1 MLHLVRRLHRKQS
14 VACRPLSC
22 CMSSVVCCVSSVVML
37 HVVRCH
43 VACRPLSFWVSSA
56 VMLRPVVMLHDA
68 LNAAHCF
75 AVRRVNVAHARV
87 CAARAESARDG
98 AGPAELQ
105 RLGAAGAALCT
116 MHGCGHAWF
125 APHAAHLTPG
135 CAVRAAIHLAPTRSK
150 PGGRLR
156 GLPSGCCRLRA
167 ACLPGGARPSAHV
180 MWCTHATPVGHARRP
195 RPSAMGRP
203 APAAVLTG
211 STQWHG
217 RSRAGCAFVPV
228 CFPSFTAA
236 PLCRLPMPRV
246 APRNDAR
253 RTLSRGGAPLGGLGM
268 RGCRATAPDRSRPL
282 ALRCALRSC
291 SATHTVQS
299 TL

>member
-43 VACRPLSFWVSSA
+43 VACRPLSFWVPSA

-150 PGGRLR
+150 PAVQAPRAPLGVLPSAG
-156 GLPSGCCRLRA
+156 GLPAG
-167 ACLPGGARPSAHV
+167 
-180 MWCTHATPVGHARRP
+180 WCTALGACRVVHARHARRP
-195 RPSAMGRP
+195 RPSATPVGDGPSRPSGSPHWLHSMARPVARGLRFRTRLFPLFHRP
-203 APAAVLTG
+203 APL
-211 STQWHG
+211 
-217 RSRAGCAFVPV
+217 PV
-228 CFPSFTAA
+228 AHAS
-236 PLCRLPMPRV
+236 RLP
-246 APRNDAR
+246 A
-253 RTLSRGGAPLGGLGM
+253 
-268 RGCRATAPDRSRPL
+268 
-282 ALRCALRSC
+282 
-291 SATHTVQS
+291 Q
-299 TL
+299 